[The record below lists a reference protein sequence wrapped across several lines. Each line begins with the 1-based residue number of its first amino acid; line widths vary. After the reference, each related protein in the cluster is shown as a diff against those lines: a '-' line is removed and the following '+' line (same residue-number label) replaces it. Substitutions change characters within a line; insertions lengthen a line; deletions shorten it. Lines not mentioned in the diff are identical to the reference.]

1 MSFLL
6 RFIGNVDAP
15 NVLLNYHFVYHTDLV
30 NEPFFMDSLNVL
42 RLSSFSFDIIF
53 LPRIYSMLRFTS
65 YFIYSGS
72 MVLLLFP
79 NRYFQ
84 VLSADGDTEV
94 GKITKQWSGLGKE
107 MFSDA
112 ENFGVSFPIDLDVKM
127 KAVLLAA
134 VFLVDFM
141 FFETDNE

>member
-1 MSFLL
+1 
-6 RFIGNVDAP
+6 
-15 NVLLNYHFVYHTDLV
+15 
-30 NEPFFMDSLNVL
+30 
-42 RLSSFSFDIIF
+42 
-53 LPRIYSMLRFTS
+53 MLRFTS